1 MAPTSS
7 KKGSQAKGNVKN
19 ERRSLSRH
27 STPISAPPDTSSPI
41 SRMGTPT
48 TSNPTAN
55 MPSHTPYLNTPTG
68 ALVSSESSIED
79 LIDKA
84 CAKVSKAGDPPGSR
98 ELQVLQNKIQRGVSE
113 IMSKRGEISDR
124 AMRQQV
130 QRRKER
136 AQIEQEHAA
145 TRAEEERIRTKREED
160 ERRKEK
166 KAASKK
172 RSHED
177 MDVDGEEKERKELK
191 ESLPSVGAH
200 GLARQ
205 DGVGLSEG
213 KFLLGRSSCFART
226 YLGHLLLPRFSP
238 LGTRSLSMRRV

>member
-7 KKGSQAKGNVKN
+7 KKGSQSKVNVKN

-41 SRMGTPT
+41 SRAGTPN

-68 ALVSSESSIED
+68 ALVSSEPSIED

-113 IMSKRGEISDR
+113 LMSKRGEISDR

-136 AQIEQEHAA
+136 AQVEQEHEAA
-145 TRAEEERIRTKREED
+145 RAEEERIRTKREED

-166 KAASKK
+166 KAANKK
-172 RSHED
+172 RSHDD
-177 MDVDGEEKERKELK
+177 MDVDGDEKERKELK

-205 DGVGLSEG
+205 DGVGLPEG
-213 KFLLGRSSCFART
+213 MLLLGRSSLFCSNICWTFATSSR
-226 YLGHLLLPRFSP
+226 
-238 LGTRSLSMRRV
+238 LSSALAAAAAIV

>member
-1 MAPTSS
+1 
-7 KKGSQAKGNVKN
+7 
-19 ERRSLSRH
+19 
-27 STPISAPPDTSSPI
+27 
-41 SRMGTPT
+41 
-48 TSNPTAN
+48 
-55 MPSHTPYLNTPTG
+55 MPSHTPYLNTPTA
-68 ALVSSESSIED
+68 ALVSSESSIEA

-84 CAKVSKAGDPPGSR
+84 CVKVSKAGDPPGSR
-98 ELQVLQNKIQRGVSE
+98 ELHVLQNKIQRGVSE
-113 IMSKRGEISDR
+113 LMSKRGEISDR

-136 AQIEQEHAA
+136 AQIEQEHEAA
-145 TRAEEERIRTKREED
+145 RAEEERIRNKREED

-172 RSHED
+172 RSHDD
-177 MDVDGEEKERKELK
+177 MDVDGDEKERKELK

-213 KFLLGRSSCFART
+213 ELILDRSSFFCST
-226 YLGHLLLPRFSP
+226 VLVYLLL
-238 LGTRSLSMRRV
+238 LSA